1 MTGPAT
7 TLDPMHTWKEIIA
20 LLVDA
25 ADRGYEQASRNPALH
40 SVALGADSVAS
51 SAIALLPPELDLELD
66 GIELDEASA
75 SLSVGGLIRA
85 AEQAARRHPIEAF
98 RLAHPAFSSS
108 CVSSPARHAHDRP

>member
-7 TLDPMHTWKEIIA
+7 IDPLHTWREIIA

-25 ADRGYEQASRNPALH
+25 ADRGYEQASRNPSIH

-51 SAIALLPPELDLELD
+51 SAVALLPPELDLELELL
-66 GIELDEASA
+66 ELDRATE

-85 AEQAARRHPIEAF
+85 AERAARRHPIEQLPVGASGVIVELCE
-98 RLAHPAFSSS
+98 LAGEAG
-108 CVSSPARHAHDRP
+108 A